1 MMTSPSN
8 MTSTPDTEIATVTP
22 DASESADRVKSLIYV
37 GDPMCSWCYGFG
49 VPLDQLMSKLPDI
62 PLTVVMG
69 GLRAYNTDVM
79 NQELK
84 DTLHHHWE
92 EVHKRTGRPFTYGQF
107 LANDFIY
114 DTEPACRAVI
124 TIRAHAPGHTL
135 AMYDAIQRAFYAQS
149 RDITQAKVLADIW
162 EELLLTQ
169 PMTSE
174 LFTREDFEQAYKSEL
189 IKSLTIDDFMIT
201 QQWGIRSFPALIA
214 VVNGQAQLVANG
226 YMEADTILPRIEQVF
241 ADS

>member
-1 MMTSPSN
+1 MTPTIDTTDN
-8 MTSTPDTEIATVTP
+8 PEILNVPAAPDG
-22 DASESADRVKSLIYV
+22 ADRVKSLIYV

-62 PLTVVMG
+62 PLTVVLG
-69 GLRAYNTDVM
+69 GLRAYNTDLM
-79 NQELK
+79 NQGLK

-92 EVHKRTGRPFTYGQF
+92 EVHKRSGRPFTYGQF

-124 TIRAHAPGHTL
+124 TIRAHAHERTL
-135 AMYDAIQRAFYAQS
+135 AMYNAIQRAFYAQS

-162 EELLLTQ
+162 EELLLSQ
-169 PMTSE
+169 PMTTE
-174 LFTREDFEQAYKSEL
+174 PFTREDFEQAFESDL
-189 IKSLTIDDFMIT
+189 IKSLTIDDFMIA
-201 QQWGIRSFPALIA
+201 QQWGIRGFPALIA

-226 YMEADTILPRIEQVF
+226 YMEADAILPRIEQVF